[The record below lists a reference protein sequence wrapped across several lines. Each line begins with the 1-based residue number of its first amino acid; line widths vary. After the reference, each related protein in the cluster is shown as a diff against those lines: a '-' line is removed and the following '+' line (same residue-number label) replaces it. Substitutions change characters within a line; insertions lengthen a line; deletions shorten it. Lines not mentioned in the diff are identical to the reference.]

1 MGDLISGFDFV
12 LFYYYFFP
20 IFSFFFSIEIS
31 MGTYGDTR
39 KKNICQAFMYTPP
52 STKVLVYQL
61 KTKEKCVCMCERA
74 SARARPLTCNLW
86 LKEDNCKKDRKYQNL
101 QKKKKTTSHLTSFT
115 VRFKEETK
123 KTKEKKSSL
132 SLVPPLHLIVSRVSC
147 KLIHVIYVFK
157 LYLNLLELI

>member
-1 MGDLISGFDFV
+1 LRCKWTTTEKHKKQLYIDYRWRRIYSTFLLRNWFSRDLISGFDFV

-31 MGTYGDTR
+31 IATYGDTR

-101 QKKKKTTSHLTSFT
+101 QKKKKQLLTWLASQ
-115 VRFKEETK
+115 
-123 KTKEKKSSL
+123 
-132 SLVPPLHLIVSRVSC
+132 
-147 KLIHVIYVFK
+147 
-157 LYLNLLELI
+157 

>member
-1 MGDLISGFDFV
+1 MKLALQHTVIQ
-12 LFYYYFFP
+12 
-20 IFSFFFSIEIS
+20 E
-31 MGTYGDTR
+31 

-101 QKKKKTTSHLTSFT
+101 QKKKKQLLT
-115 VRFKEETK
+115 
-123 KTKEKKSSL
+123 
-132 SLVPPLHLIVSRVSC
+132 
-147 KLIHVIYVFK
+147 
-157 LYLNLLELI
+157 

>member
-1 MGDLISGFDFV
+1 MEKNLFNIFIEKLIFTGSYFWFRFCFV
-12 LFYYYFFP
+12 LLLFFSD
-20 IFSFFFSIEIS
+20 FQFFFSLLKLALQHTVIQE
-31 MGTYGDTR
+31 

-101 QKKKKTTSHLTSFT
+101 QKKKKQLLT
-115 VRFKEETK
+115 
-123 KTKEKKSSL
+123 
-132 SLVPPLHLIVSRVSC
+132 
-147 KLIHVIYVFK
+147 
-157 LYLNLLELI
+157 